1 MKTVII
7 LYLPGHAG
15 NFVARLFSLGNE
27 TMPLLPQTMLQAH
40 VVSAQEIP
48 NDFDRL
54 ENYRFSTVPIKFDNW
69 QQFHRSFADYK
80 EYSSYRLLN
89 LFCKRKYSRIVFPL
103 HPYEF
108 VIDFYNQ
115 TQSEF
120 YYIDLDLAQWGDWV
134 HDQQAK
140 LNFQYRPNE
149 HAQFHDLKQNYNM
162 KPISLDQLLHSEQ
175 SFLAEYYRV
184 CEVMNVSAN
193 TEQALHL
200 RDDWMAV
207 RSQ

>member
-15 NFVARLFSLGNE
+15 NFVARLFSLGQE
-27 TMPLLPQTMLQAH
+27 TMPLLEKTMLQ
-40 VVSAQEIP
+40 SSLESSQEISD
-48 NDFDRL
+48 DFDRL
-54 ENYRFSTVPIKFDNW
+54 ENYRFSSVPTRFDNW

-103 HPYEF
+103 HPHEL
-108 VIDFYNQ
+108 VADFNNQ
-115 TQSEF
+115 SGPEF
-120 YYIDLDLAQWGDWV
+120 YYVDLDIDQWGTWV
-134 HDQQAK
+134 NEQQTK

-149 HAQFHDLKQNYNM
+149 HEQFHNLKETHNM
-162 KPISLDQLLHSEQ
+162 KSISLNHMLHSQ
-175 SFLAEYYRV
+175 RSFLTEYHRV
-184 CEVMNVSAN
+184 CDVMNISAN
-193 TEQALHL
+193 IDQALHL

-207 RSQ
+207 RGQ

>member
-27 TMPLLPQTMLQAH
+27 TMPLLQKTQLQSSLE
-40 VVSAQEIP
+40 SAQEIAD
-48 NDFDRL
+48 DFDRL
-54 ENYRFSTVPIKFDNW
+54 ENYQFSTVPTRFDNW

-103 HPYEF
+103 HPHEF
-108 VIDFYNQ
+108 VIDFNNQ
-115 TQSEF
+115 TESEF
-120 YYIDLDLAQWGDWV
+120 YYIDLDITQWGDWV
-134 HDQQAK
+134 NDQQAK
-140 LNFQYRPNE
+140 LNFQYRTNE
-149 HAQFHDLKQNYNM
+149 HEQFHDLKQNHNM
-162 KPISLDQLLHSEQ
+162 KPISLDQFLHSQ
-175 SFLAEYYRV
+175 KSFLTEYYRV
-184 CEVMNVSAN
+184 CDVMNVSTN

-200 RDDWMAV
+200 RNDWMAV